1 MRLIAFVFATLFSL
15 AAFSGVRAQTTQI
28 VAISG
33 QDQLALHDLATGKEL
48 ARFEA
53 VGGSRDVLALE
64 SGMLLANHT
73 AGNSVLQI
81 DLKRRAE
88 IRRLPSSS
96 LGYGVIAHAR
106 GRRETRI
113 KYSEPTF

>member
-64 SGMLLANHT
+64 RGMLLANHT

-81 DLKRRAE
+81 DLRDGTLVTE
-88 IRRLPSSS
+88 LQPSR
-96 LGYGVIAHAR
+96 V
-106 GRRETRI
+106 
-113 KYSEPTF
+113 F